1 MQLWWNGRIR
11 EKIESYREGGARGEV
26 VRGSSTEGERTATKT
41 SIQLT
46 TGTTERLR
54 VCGVTA
60 EPTVEQIWQ
69 GCEPAGPEFT
79 SAQKWNCAA
88 RKIIP
93 SSKAPNLILSGLR
106 SILLL

>member
-1 MQLWWNGRIR
+1 M
-11 EKIESYREGGARGEV
+11 

-41 SIQLT
+41 STRLT
-46 TGTTERLR
+46 TGTTERVR
-54 VCGVTA
+54 VCGATA

-69 GCEPAGPEFT
+69 GCELAGPEVR

-93 SSKAPNLILSGLR
+93 SSKAPNRIRSGLR
-106 SILLL
+106 NILVL